1 MKRVRRQ
8 FVLSAMGAIFV
19 LLTVLLAI
27 LNGINF
33 TMVAADGDRI
43 TQKIAAW
50 GDAGAERGAAP
61 PEGGRLGRM
70 ERMGP
75 DSPELPYTAR
85 YFTYRFTAD
94 GAAEEIAFRV
104 AALSR
109 EEALA
114 LARSVS
120 GESGWVGGVYRYRV
134 WSAGDSRMVTVVDLG
149 RELLPSWRILII
161 SAVGELVGLLV
172 CFAFLVFVSRRLF
185 APLEEADRKQ
195 RMFLVEAENE
205 MKIPLTVIH
214 AAAERIEKE
223 NGPSEAAQ
231 SIRRQIRKMTSL
243 TERLGSLSLIEA
255 GELERGMCELSH
267 VAAAAADAAAPG
279 LSAAGI
285 ALTRQIEDGVRIE
298 GDADALGRV
307 ADELLENCRKFA
319 RSRASISLARSGGH
333 VVLAAS
339 NDTEL
344 ETGELPQVFDRFTRL
359 ENAAGKD
366 GCGLGLAEVKEIVHA
381 HNGRLE
387 AAAADG
393 EFTVR
398 VIL

>member
-120 GESGWVGGVYRYRV
+120 GESGWVGGVYNYNGEEDVISAYTAPSSLAVRITDMSRV
-134 WSAGDSRMVTVVDLG
+134 GEVIDLSFSAGAWFFITRLSSWLMRLWLEG
-149 RELLPSWRILII
+149 EEGLPAQL
-161 SAVGELVGLLV
+161 SAVKFYDLWLCALIV
-172 CFAFLVFVSRRLF
+172 CG
-185 APLEEADRKQ
+185 
-195 RMFLVEAENE
+195 
-205 MKIPLTVIH
+205 
-214 AAAERIEKE
+214 AAACL
-223 NGPSEAAQ
+223 PF
-231 SIRRQIRKMTSL
+231 
-243 TERLGSLSLIEA
+243 
-255 GELERGMCELSH
+255 
-267 VAAAAADAAAPG
+267 
-279 LSAAGI
+279 I
-285 ALTRQIEDGVRIE
+285 ALFFAVLRIT
-298 GDADALGRV
+298 D
-307 ADELLENCRKFA
+307 K
-319 RSRASISLARSGGH
+319 
-333 VVLAAS
+333 
-339 NDTEL
+339 
-344 ETGELPQVFDRFTRL
+344 
-359 ENAAGKD
+359 K
-366 GCGLGLAEVKEIVHA
+366 
-381 HNGRLE
+381 
-387 AAAADG
+387 
-393 EFTVR
+393 
-398 VIL
+398 